1 MLWSSHLNK
10 EKPVD
15 VKPEDGREVYRHG
28 HYGEQPVVEHKL
40 IHQVSVDVQHYEE
53 AKLEKESSISN
64 LKESI
69 VRQGSLSVYLTV

>member
-15 VKPEDGREVYRHG
+15 VKPEDGRVVYRHG

-40 IHQVSVDVQHYEE
+40 IHQT
-53 AKLEKESSISN
+53 
-64 LKESI
+64 
-69 VRQGSLSVYLTV
+69 GSLLNLYQLAQKVCIFA